1 MLEVDAVRV
10 EEQLSAVTGHLNAAH
25 VALVEVAGDAVAT
38 GAWAVAGI
46 RTPCQWLC
54 WQAGIAAG
62 TARKV
67 LAVAAARATHP
78 VISGVF
84 AEGRLSLDQ
93 AAVAVTAPA
102 HVDAQIAELAVVST
116 VAQLHVAVRVATP
129 APEPDAPDAPGE
141 SVAKWFDDDGR
152 WHLAAEL
159 DSDRGRLVDAALG
172 EARDRLFRH
181 GHLDVTWADALVDL
195 AERSLDQAPL
205 TRRERFRVNLFLD
218 PGADIAASWGPPVLS
233 VANDRSQ
240 PVATDSWVD
249 PNGIASDAV
258 NCPSQQ
264 AWNSRLRRTERVMPW
279 CGARHGL
286 EIHHLVHREDGGPT
300 ATWNLVTLCRHCHRQ
315 HHVGKFGIAGDA
327 DQPDGLSFTDQ
338 HGRPIDPAARPRPP
352 SGPPLEPVQPYQHPL
367 GERADWRWLHFP
379 DPPPRAA

>member
-54 WQAGIAAG
+54 WQAGIAAA

-93 AAVAVTAPA
+93 AAVAVSAPA

-129 APEPDAPDAPGE
+129 APEPDAPDASGE

-159 DSDRGRLVDAALG
+159 DSDRGRLVDAALR

-195 AERSLDQAPL
+195 AERSLDAAPL
-205 TRRERFRVNLFLD
+205 TRRERFRVNVFLD
-218 PGADIAASWGPPVLS
+218 PGADIAASWGLPF
-233 VANDRSQ
+233 
-240 PVATDSWVD
+240 W
-249 PNGIASDAV
+249 
-258 NCPSQQ
+258 PSQQ
-264 AWNSRLRRTERVMPW
+264 AWISRLRRTERVMPW

-315 HHVGKFGIAGDA
+315 HHVGKFGIVGDA
-327 DQPDGLSFTDQ
+327 DQPDGLAFTDQ
-338 HGRPIDPAARPRPP
+338 HGRPVDPAARPRPP